1 MKTVYVEITDNYSR
15 TVWDNTGAT
24 NYVVGDRIEYNDGS
38 RNRIFVCINNNNS
51 TTEPQNNPTDWA
63 PAGSK
68 EYPFLLIDSTNNL
81 RVITNSEWTLF
92 GTASSTVN
100 FLVEELGTWTPD
112 NPIGGGNATYQADG
126 AGGTI
131 ILGDGRYAWD
141 YNTYAMWWPSNC
153 TIQAKNKQKAYIIVN
168 APYFAGNNVIWKDV
182 VFYNTYNTNVI
193 PGAYS
198 AYKHSLDSCLS
209 TQETPWGTLAPA
221 KQDPSSGSWIRVLG
235 NWNGGYIKNCTFDYQ
250 YIGPSYFMNVSGG
263 SGAVF
268 ENNTV
273 YIRVKHN
280 QYNLIYNSG
289 YVTLKNNI
297 FYIKYLRDV
306 HLNQDL
312 TRLGS
317 ATQGTNSFYLEND
330 SDAGGTINNNLS
342 GGTTID
348 PQFID
353 ADNGNFSLRPS
364 SPLIG
369 GLKEQNEL
377 LQKYPNGLW
386 VDHNHSPTQASYNY
400 TLDSGDGNN
409 YTFSGDAT
417 GTDPVL
423 SANIQDTLT
432 FTNNT
437 GGHPLAIYNSQGV
450 EVASESGGTTTF
462 TPKYPDTY
470 YYQCTVSG
478 HEDMRGDIVVTK
490 GTLGSYD
497 NPFGG
502 MYDAIDAG
510 YYDNSAVL
518 LFKEGDHELYF
529 QNPGNYGSSNT
540 SISSSF
546 PGGLS
551 FIGKDPATT
560 RFTSGNNLN
569 GYAAFYLSSANFTDS
584 PQSKTPLTIDK
595 VGFHINN
602 SSSYL
607 NRGLFSGLHWKSFSL
622 ISSKVTCDLAS
633 GTNSNPFDYFSSI
646 ASGGYEFTLSG
657 CEFNI
662 PLSDNNGPG
671 GSFLSGN
678 AGIKYS
684 VDSCSFIKLS
694 GYNYV
699 HNGPSPIMLGGSFSS
714 SNGSYIKNSI
724 FYSEVGGNFGGYS
737 ISSGVFS
744 KCAIHSTTNSFVNLP
759 PDMHLNSSSDPL
771 FVKTSAG
778 EEDLRLKPKS
788 ELIGGLKKQET
799 NVYYLQPGNPLNGD
813 GSQKDASAMT
823 ADGDPGPFNAFKN
836 IVAAGIPYG
845 SKVVILNG
853 TYSWPDEFHIQK
865 NTANWQDY
873 TYEGYEYHAETKNEV
888 IFDGLMTAK
897 TIGYYGYGG
906 TSGAGVYLD
915 LHTSFNGIQF
925 NRSNNGLAWP
935 TASTSIYSSTDI
947 PGKGSCTFNACK
959 FLGWIMNGVYSW
971 TGAARSRFSSSM
983 HWENCEIVIAFQA
996 SSGRLL
1002 SGEDGH
1008 ANDVND
1014 PNWSWENCVF
1024 YTPVGATTFYGVN
1037 ASGGTYFSPQ
1047 YIFGNLY
1054 EQTSRIFKNNI
1065 LHFPGGN
1072 SLIGPNNVTKLP
1084 QINNNVF
1091 NGFNVESHLQD
1102 AIDNGNNFI
1111 NIDPKFLNPENNNF
1125 NLRPNSL
1132 LVGRGI

>member
-24 NYVVGDRIEYNDGS
+24 NYVIGDRVEYDDGS
-38 RNRIFVCINNNNS
+38 QNIIFVCIIDNNS
-51 TTEPQNNPTDWA
+51 TTTPDINTSDWVE
-63 PAGSK
+63 AGSE
-68 EYPFLLIDSTNNL
+68 EYPFLVSDAISATNFCNLDDTTSTIGEYAL
-81 RVITNSEWTLF
+81 YSSDTNF
-92 GTASSTVN
+92 A
-100 FLVEELGTWTPD
+100 VE
-112 NPIGGGNATYQADG
+112 A
-126 AGGTI
+126 AGSQGEI
-131 ILGDGRYAWD
+131 ILGDGEYRWTRTKGASYIHPNFNNVNIKAR
-141 YNTYAMWWPSNC
+141 N
-153 TIQAKNKQKAYIIVN
+153 QLKAYIRGHITQYNNCARAENLVLVN
-168 APYFAGNNVIWKDV
+168 EYTPWNY
-182 VFYNTYNTNVI
+182 VFGRGSST
-193 PGAYS
+193 PS
-198 AYKHSLDSCLS
+198 SLIGCLI
-209 TQETPWGTLAPA
+209 TQETPTFKLQPI
-221 KQDPSSGSWIRVLG
+221 KQEPSSSSQSRPITALATGSI
-235 NWNGGYIKNCTFDYQ
+235 IKNCTFDFSYF
-250 YIGPSYFMNVSGG
+250 GPSYWFSTGNVSI
-263 SGAVF
+263 AV
-268 ENNTV
+268 ENNTF
-273 YIRVKHN
+273 YARVKHN
-280 QYNLIYNSG
+280 QYTSIQSSG
-289 YVTLKNNI
+289 GAVFKNNI
-297 FYIKYLRDV
+297 FYYKYLNDS
-306 HLNQDL
+306 HLNQNFHNGM
-312 TRLGS
+312 TS
-317 ATQGTNSFYLEND
+317 QGTNILYVENPV
-330 SDAGGTINNNLS
+330 SAAGGSIINNIPDGQTINPL
-342 GGTTID
+342 
-348 PQFID
+348 FID

-437 GGHPLAIYNSQGV
+437 GGHLLAIYNSQGV

-478 HEDMRGDIVVTK
+478 HENMRGDIVVTK

-518 LFKEGDHELYF
+518 LFKEGDHELYL

-546 PGGLS
+546 PGGLY
-551 FIGKDPATT
+551 FIGKDSATT

-569 GYAAFYLSSANFTDS
+569 GYAAFYVSSANFTDS

-633 GTNSNPFDYFSSI
+633 GINSNPFDYFSSI

-699 HNGPSPIMLGGSFSS
+699 HNGPSPIMLGGSFSN

-724 FYSEVGGNFGGYS
+724 FYSEVGGNFSGYS

-744 KCAIHSTTNSFVNLP
+744 SCAIYSTTNSFVNLP

-771 FVKTSAG
+771 FIKTSAG
-778 EEDLRLKPKS
+778 QEDLRLKPQS
-788 ELIGGLKKQET
+788 ELIGGLKKQEN
-799 NVYYLQPGNPLNGD
+799 NVYYLQPGNLLNGD
-813 GSQKDASAMT
+813 GSQKDASVMT

-836 IVAAGIPYG
+836 IVAAGVPYG
-845 SKVVILNG
+845 SKIIILNG
-853 TYSWPDEFHIQK
+853 TYSWPSEFIRK
-865 NTANWQDY
+865 NSSIWQDY
-873 TYEGYEYHAETKNEV
+873 TYEGYNYEAETFNEV
-888 IFDGLMTAK
+888 IFDANKQLERL
-897 TIGYYGYGG
+897 GYIPYGG
-906 TSGAGVYLD
+906 TPGAGQILD
-915 LHTSFNGIQF
+915 LDTSFTGIQF
-925 NRSNNGLAWP
+925 NNVVGGGEN
-935 TASTSIYSSTDI
+935 TSRNQIFTSSSSA
-947 PGKGSCTFNACK
+947 GFGSCTFNNCK
-959 FLGWIMNGVYSW
+959 FLGWINTGAYQYPW
-971 TGAARSRFSSSM
+971 TGGGRNQYGSTM
-983 HWENCEIVIAFQA
+983 HWKGCVISIAFDQA
-996 SSGRLL
+996 GGLL
-1002 SGEDGH
+1002 SGGDGF
-1008 ANDVND
+1008 ANDAYHGA
-1014 PNWSWENCVF
+1014 WSWENCTF
-1024 YTPVGATTFYGVN
+1024 YIPVGLTTFNGRN
-1037 ASGGTYFSPQ
+1037 AANGTYQSPS
-1047 YIFGNLY
+1047 ILFGNNY
-1054 EQTSRIFKNNI
+1054 NQSQRIFKNNI
-1065 LHFPGGN
+1065 IYIPGG
-1072 SLIGPNNVTKLP
+1072 STSTGTTSVNNLP
-1084 QINNNVF
+1084 AMQNNCLVGVVPQAAYFDFVN
-1091 NGFNVESHLQD
+1091 
-1102 AIDNGNNFI
+1102 DNNLLDV
-1111 NIDPKFLNPENNNF
+1111 DPKFINPENNNF
-1125 NLRPNSL
+1125 KLKPNSL